1 MKYLAIGA
9 AGFLGAL
16 ARYVISGMTRSL
28 AGSAFP
34 WGTLAVNISGSFLL
48 GLVYAA
54 TAQRAIIDPQW
65 RLVITVGF
73 IGSYTTFSTFS
84 LETFKLLESGN
95 WPAATF
101 NIMGSLIVSLVAI
114 YSGIALGRLV

>member
-16 ARYVISGMTRSL
+16 TRYLITGITRSL
-28 AGSAFP
+28 AGSTFP
-34 WGTLAVNISGSFLL
+34 WGTLVVNISGSFLL

-54 TAQRAIIDPQW
+54 TAQRAIIDPHW
-65 RLVITVGF
+65 RLAITVGF

-95 WPAATF
+95 WPAATG
-101 NIMGSLIVSLVAI
+101 NILGSLIISLVAI

>member
-54 TAQRAIIDPQW
+54 TAQRAIIDRQSCSH
-65 RLVITVGF
+65 LFGNCVG
-73 IGSYTTFSTFS
+73 TTRVG
-84 LETFKLLESGN
+84 E
-95 WPAATF
+95 
-101 NIMGSLIVSLVAI
+101 
-114 YSGIALGRLV
+114 

>member
-16 ARYVISGMTRSL
+16 ARYLITGMTRSV

-34 WGTLAVNISGSFLL
+34 WGTLVVNISGSFLL
-48 GLVYAA
+48 GLMYAA

-65 RLVITVGF
+65 RLVIAVGF

-84 LETFKLLESGN
+84 LETFKLLEAGN
-95 WPAATF
+95 WPAATG
-101 NIMGSLIVSLVAI
+101 NILGSLIVSLAAV